1 MKEPHPAYGLTEE
14 FRLQVLATAVL
25 IGVRAAAV
33 KHAVSQ
39 TSIYNWRRWYGENS
53 K

>member
-1 MKEPHPAYGLTEE
+1 MKEPHPAYGLTRE

-25 IGVRAAAV
+25 IGVRAAAAE
-33 KHAVSQ
+33 HAVSQ
-39 TSIYNWRRWYGENS
+39 TSIYNWRKWYGEDS

>member
-1 MKEPHPAYGLTEE
+1 MKEPHPAYGLPEE

-33 KHAVSQ
+33 AHAVSQ
-39 TSIYNWRRWYGENS
+39 ASIYNWRQWYGEHC